1 MKERFKRYMS
11 RYKILLF
18 IFVMAALAGCGNN
31 AYTDSLEGM
40 ESVEN
45 VEHLEHI
52 ENDEVYIND
61 SKVDIK
67 YDKVDITR
75 DEGENQ
81 ESEDA
86 DDLNPMEI
94 YERFLDGKLS
104 VEQEEKQVTISNLF
118 WDNDIKYCFLDID
131 GDGIDELHIKDN
143 MIYYVIKAVDGAPKI
158 LFEGWWYNEP
168 VVTDE
173 LCGILYCF
181 NLGYGYE
188 YIEFI
193 QINPDG
199 STESDGEFSWH
210 DNNKNGNMDADD
222 SYEIYIGYDDS
233 LEKFVGSEDIDME
246 QYIQYKKERSA
257 QQAGYELEWTDR
269 RLKEFATWQE
279 AYIDFLKKPSATI
292 WVMGRD
298 SEDYSLIYID
308 DDDTPELYFYTGGA
322 VYGETIVSFYDGKVR
337 SMNRDRGGIKYIE
350 YGGLLYSDWG
360 NMGFY
365 PCNIYMLEKGEFSE
379 IGTGWIRE
387 RVYDNTII
395 GYAYYWEGKEVTETE
410 YEECIKEK
418 IDKSKCIEPSVL
430 YSRDEMLEILT
441 NS

>member
-1 MKERFKRYMS
+1 
-11 RYKILLF
+11 
-18 IFVMAALAGCGNN
+18 
-31 AYTDSLEGM
+31 
-40 ESVEN
+40 
-45 VEHLEHI
+45 
-52 ENDEVYIND
+52 
-61 SKVDIK
+61 
-67 YDKVDITR
+67 
-75 DEGENQ
+75 
-81 ESEDA
+81 
-86 DDLNPMEI
+86 
-94 YERFLDGKLS
+94 
-104 VEQEEKQVTISNLF
+104 
-118 WDNDIKYCFLDID
+118 
-131 GDGIDELHIKDN
+131 
-143 MIYYVIKAVDGAPKI
+143 MIYYAIKVVDGAPQI
-158 LFEGWWYNEP
+158 LFKGWWYYEP

-199 STESDGEFSWH
+199 NTESDGEFSWH

-279 AYIDFLKKPSATI
+279 AYIDFLKKPSSTI
-292 WVMGRD
+292 WVSG
-298 SEDYSLIYID
+298 SEWEDYSLIYID

-322 VYGETIVSFYDGKVR
+322 VYGETIVSFYEGKVR
-337 SMNRDRGGIKYIE
+337 AMNRERGGIKYIE

-365 PCNIYMLEKGEFSE
+365 PCNIYMLENGEFSE
-379 IGTGWIRE
+379 IGTGWLRE
-387 RVYDNTII
+387 IDDDNMLI

-430 YSRDEMLEILT
+430 YSRDEMLEMLT
-441 NS
+441 NF